1 MKKIFYWLFTVSRGY
16 SAPMS
21 VLNWFVVFVLTVKFE
36 PNANLIFGV
45 LALTGILFAHLGT
58 NLFDDC
64 IDYILKC
71 PKQKCKTEY
80 LDKGFTTIKAV
91 FGVTCLYFLI
101 ALMVG
106 IFFYLKFGTTV
117 LYLMIPA
124 MIMIILYP
132 KLNNFALGEVAVGL
146 CFGVLL
152 FSGVSFI
159 MTSTFNLKLIL
170 ISIPVSLLTVAVLYA
185 HSLMDFDFDM
195 QSGKYTICQLLKT
208 KERALLGLMGIYF
221 AAFGGTI
228 WLIINHILPKGLFLV
243 IFLFPLIL
251 KLYISLKA
259 YNDSS
264 SHDKEEFKINFK
276 IARNISLFYNLIL
289 IFVFLIW
296 G

>member
-21 VLNWFVVFVLTVKFE
+21 VLNWLVAFVLTVKLN
-36 PNANLIFGV
+36 PNANYIYGL
-45 LALTGILFAHLGT
+45 LALVGILFAHLGT

-64 IDYILKC
+64 VDYILKN
-71 PKQKCKTEY
+71 PKQECKTEY
-80 LDKGFTTIKAV
+80 LDNGFTTIKAV
-91 FGVTCLYFLI
+91 FGVTFLYFLI
-101 ALMVG
+101 ALAVG
-106 IFFYLKFGTTV
+106 IFFYFKLGTPV

-124 MIMIILYP
+124 VIMIILYP
-132 KLNNFALGEVAVGL
+132 KLNNFALGEAAVGL

-152 FSGVSFI
+152 FAGVCFI
-159 MTSTFNLKLIL
+159 MTSTFDLKIIL

-185 HSLMDFDFDM
+185 HSLMDFDFDK

-228 WLIINHILPKGLFLV
+228 WLIITHILPKGLFFV
-243 IFLFPLIL
+243 IFLLPLIIKLNIKL
-251 KLYISLKA
+251 KT
-259 YNDSS
+259 YNDNSY
-264 SHDKEEFKINFK
+264 HDKEEFKINFK
-276 IARNISLFYNLIL
+276 IARNISLFYNFIL